1 MRKKLDSKAK
11 SVIMVYAIFF
21 VVYVLAF
28 LVIPF
33 KKIAASWISFA
44 FTIIAIVAGLFI
56 FNVAFN
62 TKKTIVSKIYG
73 YPIFR
78 VGVIYTVAQLI
89 LGILICAI
97 VAFVTV
103 PYWVALILSVILFGA
118 TAIGVIITD
127 NTRDMVEQ
135 VDDETK
141 LETKNITFFQI
152 NISGIVDCCEDDA
165 LKSELQKLNDAFRF
179 SDPVSNK
186 FTSDIEE
193 KINSMLSKLKVSIE
207 NNNEVEA
214 TDYIKKI
221 TNALAERNR
230 ICKAT
235 KGN

>member
-1 MRKKLDSKAK
+1 MREKLNSKAK

-62 TKKTIVSKIYG
+62 TKKAIVSKIYG

-89 LGILICAI
+89 LGILICATA
-97 VAFVTV
+97 AFVTV

-141 LETKNITFFQI
+141 SETKNITFFQI
-152 NISGIVDCCEDDA
+152 NISGIVDCCEDVA
-165 LKSELQKLNDAFRF
+165 LKAELQKLNDAFRF

-193 KINSMLSKLKVSIE
+193 KINSMLSKLKISVE
-207 NNNEVEA
+207 DNNAVEV

>member
-1 MRKKLDSKAK
+1 MREKLNSKAK

-89 LGILICAI
+89 LGILICATA
-97 VAFVTV
+97 AFVTV

-141 LETKNITFFQI
+141 SETKNITFFQI
-152 NISGIVDCCEDDA
+152 NISGIVDCCKDVA
-165 LKSELQKLNDAFRF
+165 LKAELQKLNDAFRF

-193 KINSMLSKLKVSIE
+193 KINSMLSKLKISVE
-207 NNNEVEA
+207 DNNAVEV

>member
-1 MRKKLDSKAK
+1 MRKKLNSKAK

-73 YPIFR
+73 YPIFK

-97 VAFVTV
+97 AAFVTV
-103 PYWVALILSVILFGA
+103 PYWVALILFVILFGA

-141 LETKNITFFQI
+141 SETKNITFFQI

>member
-1 MRKKLDSKAK
+1 MREKLNSKAK

-89 LGILICAI
+89 LGILICATA
-97 VAFVTV
+97 AFVTV
-103 PYWVALILSVILFGA
+103 PYWVALILSVILFGT

-141 LETKNITFFQI
+141 SETKNITFFQI
-152 NISGIVDCCEDDA
+152 NISGIVDCCKDVA
-165 LKSELQKLNDAFRF
+165 LKAELQKLNDAFRF

-193 KINSMLSKLKVSIE
+193 KINSMLSKLKISVE
-207 NNNEVEA
+207 DNNAVEV

>member
-1 MRKKLDSKAK
+1 MREKLNSKAK

-97 VAFVTV
+97 AAFVTV

-141 LETKNITFFQI
+141 SETKNITFFQI